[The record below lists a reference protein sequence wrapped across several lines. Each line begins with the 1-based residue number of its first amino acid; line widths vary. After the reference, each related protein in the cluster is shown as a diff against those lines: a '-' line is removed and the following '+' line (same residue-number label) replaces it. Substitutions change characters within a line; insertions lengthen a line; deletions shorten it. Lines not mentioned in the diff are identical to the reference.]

1 MRWIGSQIFD
11 EFWVMIFGGQ
21 DNRWVMI
28 FGGQDNRWVMSY
40 VLAW

>member
-21 DNRWVMI
+21 DNRWVM
-28 FGGQDNRWVMSY
+28 SY